1 VRVLL
6 HKPQWI
12 IMDEPTS
19 NLDRKTA
26 IHLIDVLLKSL
37 PLAAMLI
44 ISHQKEEFMKDFSV
58 IDL

>member
-1 VRVLL
+1 
-6 HKPQWI
+6 
-12 IMDEPTS
+12 MDEPTS